1 MQTEQNFEVFIS
13 FKNSDRDGVPTQ
25 DSAVAEE
32 LYNALVDRGIRTFYS
47 NSSLKVLGE
56 SAYTKAIN
64 DALEQAGVLIVVAG
78 KSEYLTSQWV
88 QYEWDTFHNEMLSGR
103 KPDAQIVAYFGDFAQ
118 TETPLPLRKRETF
131 KIGSHG
137 VDEVAAFVEHC
148 VNKQKTS
155 VPADD
160 QVELSIGKQL
170 SKQKVRKSGYA
181 SDADEEL
188 RRLEVQCKNT
198 KACDDAVLGE
208 VMGKLDRRPLWI
220 LDLGCAYNY
229 VGNSRFGDMDNVR
242 VLGVDISEKCLDY
255 AVAHSDPD
263 KFVFRY
269 LDLEGDRM
277 VQELQTIM
285 DELGIERFDVM
296 FGALLLLHLKKP
308 VTVLKKLRRFLAD
321 DGYMVIRGSDDG
333 SVLAYNDDGL
343 VDKIIEKCHV
353 TVGFSDRHNGRKL
366 YGQLESAGF
375 KDIQVRTFIKD
386 ISGKDVDERDEI
398 FFERF
403 AYRINNF
410 RKNHEADPH
419 NPAKH
424 ADYIFM
430 KYALQELEEVFT
442 RHDFWYCEQDFLAYG
457 RAK

>member
-1 MQTEQNFEVFIS
+1 MSVERNFDVFIS
-13 FKNSDRDGVPTQ
+13 FKNSDGNGNPTT
-25 DSAVAEE
+25 DSVVAGE
-32 LYNALVDRGIRTFYS
+32 LYNALIEKGISAFYS
-47 NSSLKVLGE
+47 NSSLKMLGE
-56 SAYTKAIN
+56 SAYTKAID
-64 DALEQAGVLIVVAG
+64 DALDEAGVLVVVSD
-78 KSEYLTSQWV
+78 KPEYLKSQWV
-88 QYEWDTFHNEMLSGR
+88 HYEWNAFHNELLSGR
-103 KPDAQIVAYFGDFAQ
+103 KPDAQIVAYFGDFTQA
-118 TETPLPLRKRETF
+118 ETPLPLRSRETF
-131 KIGSHG
+131 RIGTHS
-137 VDEVAAFVEHC
+137 VKEVADFIEQGI
-148 VNKQKTS
+148 NNRKSQQTG
-155 VPADD
+155 DD
-160 QVELSIGKQL
+160 LMELNIGKQL

-188 RRLEVQCKNT
+188 RRLAVQCKNT
-198 KACDDAVLGE
+198 KACDDAVLKE
-208 VMGKLDRRPLWI
+208 VTSHLDRPLWI

-229 VGNSRFGDMDNVR
+229 VGNSRFGPMENVK

-269 LDLEGDRM
+269 LDLEDDRM
-277 VQELQTIM
+277 VEHLQAIM
-285 DELGIERFDVM
+285 DELGIERFDIM

-308 VTVLKKLRRFLAD
+308 VTVLKKLRRFLAE

-333 SVLAYNDDGL
+333 SVIAYNDDGL
-343 VDKIIEKCHV
+343 VDRIIEKCHV
-353 TVGFSDRHNGRKL
+353 TVGFSDRQNGRKL

-375 KDIQVRTFIKD
+375 KDVQVRTFIKD

-410 RKNHEADPH
+410 RKIFEADP
-419 NPAKH
+419 NNLEKKN
-424 ADYIFM
+424 DYIFM

-442 RHDFWYCEQDFLAYG
+442 RHDFWYCEQDFIAFG